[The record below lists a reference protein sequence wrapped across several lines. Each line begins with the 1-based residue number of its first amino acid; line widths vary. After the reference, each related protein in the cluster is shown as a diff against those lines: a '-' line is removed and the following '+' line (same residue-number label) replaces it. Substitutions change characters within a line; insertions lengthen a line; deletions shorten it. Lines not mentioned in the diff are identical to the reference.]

1 MTIDFMIMSLQLL
14 FFSNTNSIEYIGSD
28 KCFKSRGDQSS
39 KTQTQTVVFGV
50 NKKPPNLAGKQR
62 KKIDRLFNEKP
73 PNSNGKLGRKIKQ
86 KID

>member
-14 FFSNTNSIEYIGSD
+14 FFSNANSVEYIGSD
-28 KCFKSRGDQSS
+28 KCFRSCGDQSS

-50 NKKPPNLAGKQR
+50 NKKLPNLAGKQR
-62 KKIDRLFNEKP
+62 EKIDRLFNEKP
-73 PNSNGKLGRKIKQ
+73 PNFSGKLERKTKQ